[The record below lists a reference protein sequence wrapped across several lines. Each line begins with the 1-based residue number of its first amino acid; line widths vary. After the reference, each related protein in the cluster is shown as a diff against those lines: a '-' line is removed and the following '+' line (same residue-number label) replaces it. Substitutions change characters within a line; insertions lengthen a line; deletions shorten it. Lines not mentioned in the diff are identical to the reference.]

1 MTWLLPDIY
10 LGVDSLVV
18 SAAVAPLV
26 PERSSRLLL
35 ATLFGGFD
43 ALATV
48 LGASLRWQLPEGLPQ
63 YVPVGLVCLYGVY
76 ICPVVYWGGRAIA
89 RWPIWVMPMMCSL
102 DNHSYGITAHRAWG
116 AIVPHAALSGMIS
129 AGMAGLGMIAARA
142 FSAARRRE
150 GPGRCFWGRP
160 PSTRS
165 VS

>member
-1 MTWLLPDIY
+1 
-10 LGVDSLVV
+10 
-18 SAAVAPLV
+18 
-26 PERSSRLLL
+26 
-35 ATLFGGFD
+35 
-43 ALATV
+43 
-48 LGASLRWQLPEGLPQ
+48 
-63 YVPVGLVCLYGVY
+63 YGVY

-89 RWPIWVMPMMCSL
+89 RWPIWVMPMLCSL
-102 DNHSYGITAHRAWG
+102 DNLSYGITAHRTWG
-116 AIVPHAALSGMIS
+116 AIVPHTALLGIIS